1 MRAYVG
7 VGSNLGDR
15 EETIRRAV
23 GLLQDAEGV
32 DVVSVSTLRET
43 EPWGP
48 VEQPPFLNGALE
60 VETDLGPEALLA
72 VLLGVER
79 ALGRV
84 REGERWG
91 PRTIDLDVL
100 LYDDV
105 IVDEPGLTVPHPRL
119 HERRFALEP
128 LAELAPEAVVPGRGR
143 VGELLRALQAESDA
157 SGDTLVP

>member
-1 MRAYVG
+1 MRAYLG

-15 EETIRRAV
+15 EATIRKAV
-23 GLLQDAEGV
+23 ELLGAADGV
-32 DVVSVSTLRET
+32 EVVSVSTLRET

-48 VEQPPFLNGALE
+48 VDQPPFLNGAIE
-60 VETDLGPEALLA
+60 VETDLEPQGLLA
-72 VLLGVER
+72 VALGVER

-100 LYDDV
+100 LYGDLV
-105 IVDEPGLTVPHPRL
+105 VDEPGLTLPHPRL

-128 LAELAPEAVVPGRGR
+128 LAELSPHACVPGRGR
-143 VGELLRALQAESDA
+143 VGELLTALEAGSGA
-157 SGDTLVP
+157 SGDTLLP